1 MTSDQSQVNEAAIPP
16 KESHTVS
23 LWAGVVAPPIL
34 WMFQFQLLYMIVPW
48 VCRNHHTWLM
58 HFISLLFV
66 LIVLGCAGLC
76 WLEYSRLNAL
86 GEDTEAAGAAGR
98 THFLSLLGT
107 WLALLTATL
116 IFAQGVVGFFINPC
130 WD

>member
-1 MTSDQSQVNEAAIPP
+1 MTSPQSQVDESAIPR

-48 VCRNHHTWLM
+48 VCRNQHTWLM
-58 HFISLLFV
+58 HLTSLLFV
-66 LIVLGCAGLC
+66 LILLGCAGLC
-76 WLEYSRLNAL
+76 WLEYTRLNVR
-86 GEDTEAAGAAGR
+86 GEDEEPGAVGR

-116 IFAQGVVGFFINPC
+116 IFAQGVAGFFINPC